1 MKRISNI
8 KKSIAARLEL
18 APEAAG
24 SMRLTLIDN
33 AALCIENYRSIVE
46 YTQQRVRIHVGAY
59 DILVCGAGLELKEFG
74 GDILSVHG
82 QIASVEYKGMDEAR
96 MRL

>member
-1 MKRISNI
+1 MVKRISNI

-24 SMRLTLIDN
+24 CMRLTLIDN
-33 AALCIENYRSIVE
+33 TALCIENYQSIVE

-59 DILVCGAGLELKEFG
+59 DILVCGAGLEIKEFG
-74 GDILSVHG
+74 GDILSVQG
-82 QIASVEYKGMDEAR
+82 QIASVEYKGMS
-96 MRL
+96 